1 MGPGLKLLLMI
12 LRRLVLSP
20 PSTVRFHQLKTT
32 LFTKLIFNTFLL
44 IDLLILFLLVSLIN
58 KNLFEIID
66 EFNEYLFEYT
76 SKIPLEDIEKA
87 MKEQQ
92 KVIKRI
98 QDLKKEYQE
107 CEDKKKFEHRCP
119 FLDEDGVC
127 TVYEYRGMICRTFG
141 LITMLDDGG
150 CVIPFCQELG
160 LNYSNV
166 YDPINKRIDMEK
178 VKKLGF
184 KNIPHPRK
192 TSLKTIMSPEM
203 FEGESPIDFGERK
216 ALIEWL

>member
-1 MGPGLKLLLMI
+1 MDYTLEDFFVYKRYLNTIDEVLKGYFEDQKEYIFCKKGCSHCCEIGIYPYTDLEFKYLLLGFF
-12 LRRLVLSP
+12 R
-20 PSTVRFHQLKTT
+20 
-32 LFTKLIFNTFLL
+32 
-44 IDLLILFLLVSLIN
+44 
-58 KNLFEIID
+58 
-66 EFNEYLFEYT
+66 
-76 SKIPLEDIEKA
+76 IP